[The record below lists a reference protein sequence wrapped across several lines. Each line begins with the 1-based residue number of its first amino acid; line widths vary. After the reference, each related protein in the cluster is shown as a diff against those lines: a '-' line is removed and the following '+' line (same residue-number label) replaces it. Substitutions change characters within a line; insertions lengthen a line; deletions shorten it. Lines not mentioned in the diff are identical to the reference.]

1 MIMPTTHI
9 RAEKPTMK
17 TKTKLTW
24 LAVAAGAI
32 CLAFNAYALYRFGW
46 GWGTGT
52 TAMNEAGGFLGGVV
66 GPFLNFIT
74 LIAVLYTTAMQAE
87 ELRISNETLAATKD
101 ELAQSRE
108 TSQKQLGHTETESRK
123 NSILKVIGLLDTDIQ
138 TLLGCK
144 FDGFANY
151 SDSMESALLFMET
164 CKKAGA
170 NIEKNSNYKILSEI
184 SSLLMR
190 MNEYLEAYEIEEPSS
205 PVVAYYEFKYCGIAQ
220 KMERHELVRQERAS
234 VFLRI

>member
-1 MIMPTTHI
+1 MKAAPI

-46 GWGTGT
+46 GWGTT
-52 TAMNEAGGFLGGVV
+52 TAAMNEAGGFLGGVV

-87 ELRISNETLAATKD
+87 ELRISNETLAATKV

-108 TSQKQLGHTETESRK
+108 TSQRQLAHTETESRK
-123 NSILKVIGLLDTDIQ
+123 NSILKVLGLLDLDIQ
-138 TLLGCK
+138 SCLNTK
-144 FDGFANY
+144 YHMSSRY
-151 SDSMESALLFMET
+151 SDSLKSALEFMEA
-164 CKKAGA
+164 CKKNGA
-170 NIEKNSNYKILSEI
+170 NIEESHNYMILQELSI
-184 SSLLMR
+184 LIMR
-190 MNEYLEAYEIEEPSS
+190 LNEYLIAYEVEEVAS
-205 PVVAYYEFKYCGIAQ
+205 PVVAYYEYKYSGIAQ
-220 KMERHELVRQERAS
+220 ELERYKLVRQDRAS

>member
-1 MIMPTTHI
+1 
-9 RAEKPTMK
+9 MK

-108 TSQKQLGHTETESRK
+108 TSQKTTRP
-123 NSILKVIGLLDTDIQ
+123 
-138 TLLGCK
+138 
-144 FDGFANY
+144 Y
-151 SDSMESALLFMET
+151 
-164 CKKAGA
+164 
-170 NIEKNSNYKILSEI
+170 
-184 SSLLMR
+184 
-190 MNEYLEAYEIEEPSS
+190 
-205 PVVAYYEFKYCGIAQ
+205 
-220 KMERHELVRQERAS
+220 
-234 VFLRI
+234 